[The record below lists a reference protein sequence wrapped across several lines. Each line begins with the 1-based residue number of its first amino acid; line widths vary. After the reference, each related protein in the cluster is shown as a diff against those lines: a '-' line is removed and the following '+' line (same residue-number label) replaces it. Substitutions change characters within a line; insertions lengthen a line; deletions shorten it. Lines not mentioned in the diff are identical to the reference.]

1 MQLACIRLSISVE
14 SLDCFTVA
22 CTYQAPTRKSVQTFK
37 RETRMK
43 KSIIAIAVS
52 SAALAS
58 VSAYAAEGSTV
69 DVYGNIQYAYADKDA
84 GGNFEDNGSTIG
96 LKGETKIND
105 DLTAFFKYELEFDA
119 DQKSGAEDNGKA
131 DLDQA
136 FVGLQG
142 GFGKVQI
149 GSFDTNYNNAIQ
161 DAVDQ
166 FEYLGFTNAAKTSE
180 GDTIAYFSPSVNGF
194 EVQAAVQV
202 KGEAS
207 ETNTNTNANGDKSS
221 SMMVVKYS
229 TGIVS
234 VALGYDSRANTADAE
249 ATTGLAI
256 TVTPLENLSV
266 TAKYETTDGDT
277 AVNSDG
283 DSIGNDTLGLAAR
296 YGYGAG
302 DVYASYQNVDPALA
316 GTNDF
321 NEYAA
326 GVTYNLASN
335 IYVFGEV
342 GKFEN
347 ATNSD
352 TDTQTAV
359 GVYYGF

>member
-1 MQLACIRLSISVE
+1 MQLACTRLSISVE
-14 SLDCFTVA
+14 SLDCLTVA

-105 DLTAFFKYELEFDA
+105 DLTAFFKYELEFNA
-119 DQKSGAEDNGKA
+119 DSKEGHDGRA

-142 GFGKVQI
+142 NFGKVQI
-149 GSFDTNYNNAIQ
+149 GSFDTIYNNAIQ

-166 FEYLGFTNAAKTSE
+166 FEYLGVTNAAKTTE
-180 GDTIAYFSPSVNGF
+180 GDTIAYFSPSINGF
-194 EVQAAVQV
+194 EVQTAVQV
-202 KGEAS
+202 KGDAS
-207 ETNTNTNANGDKSS
+207 EGKGTNVNYDKSS
-221 SMMVVKYS
+221 SMIVVKYS

-234 VALGYDSRANTADAE
+234 AALGYDTRDNTADAE

-266 TAKYETTDGDT
+266 TAKYETTEDT
-277 AVNSDG
+277 RDITG
-283 DSIGNDTLGLAAR
+283 LGAR

-302 DVYASYQNVDPALA
+302 DVYASYQNVNPDAA
-316 GTNDF
+316 GSNDF
-321 NEYAA
+321 NQYAA

-342 GKFEN
+342 GEFEN
-347 ATNSD
+347 ANSST
-352 TDTQTAV
+352 TDTQTVV